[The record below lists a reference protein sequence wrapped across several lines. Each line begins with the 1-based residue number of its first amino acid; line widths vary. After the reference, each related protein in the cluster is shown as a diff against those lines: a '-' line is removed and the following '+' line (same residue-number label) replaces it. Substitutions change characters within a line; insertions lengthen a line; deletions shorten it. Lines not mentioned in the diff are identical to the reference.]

1 MVTEMIIAAFTQSAT
16 IQKDILNLW
25 IKASYNIGGLL
36 PTSGLSIS
44 VQSIGQI
51 DILLRSMEDEF
62 SSNPHQSHGFE
73 INYQKIFSEFWVG
86 SAYEITRLLRGQN
99 LAPDNNDFKGLLRNL
114 ELLRMPLDKHEI
126 ASDKKLTAPLIMQ
139 RFPEEPGDIDIIYD
153 KNNMN
158 KSITMPSSITESGS
172 ITWCVLD
179 TNTKN
184 NFGLVGDFYLIVLL
198 IFLSKIKYKLL
209 MRCLL
214 NITIHKYCPLIY
226 HADTPRHLA
235 RLACH
240 LGPYQ
245 ADHPRG

>member
-1 MVTEMIIAAFTQSAT
+1 MIIAAFTQSAT

-86 SAYEITRLLRGQN
+86 SAHEITRLLRWRN
-99 LAPDNNDFKGLLRNL
+99 LAPDNNDFKVLLRNL

-126 ASDKKLTAPLIMQ
+126 SSDKKLTAPLIMQ

-172 ITWCVLD
+172 ITWYVLD
-179 TNTKN
+179 TNTKKQ
-184 NFGLVGDFYLIVLL
+184 FWLSRR
-198 IFLSKIKYKLL
+198 FLSDCFI
-209 MRCLL
+209 
-214 NITIHKYCPLIY
+214 NIFTKNQI
-226 HADTPRHLA
+226 
-235 RLACH
+235 
-240 LGPYQ
+240 
-245 ADHPRG
+245 